1 MIEIDKS
8 HKMTEWENTIVTLIS
23 TPRFGSIRRCL
34 NCEGE
39 HAKTVCGEDC
49 HDSLL
54 HKCEF
59 AEYNNMSLIDLKV
72 IHD

>member
-1 MIEIDKS
+1 
-8 HKMTEWENTIVTLIS
+8 MTEWENTIVTLIS

-54 HKCEF
+54 HKCEL
-59 AEYNNMSLIDLKV
+59 AEYNK
-72 IHD
+72 